1 MDLLFRH
8 INKIVRVEEAE
19 FEAIQPYFQKAVYSK
34 GQQLFQP
41 GDPIPYEYFVLKG
54 CLKVF
59 FMTDELRMH
68 ILQFAM
74 PEWWAT
80 DYKAHYSKT
89 PATLYLDC
97 IEDSELLYLSYDK
110 REEMCSQFPNMQYFF
125 RQRTNRGYVALQ
137 QRILSLLNNNA
148 KERYEQ
154 MLAMYP
160 QLFQKVPKSLI
171 ASYLGVTRETLSR
184 LHHESKR

>member
-8 INKIVRVEEAE
+8 INKIVPLDEAE
-19 FEAIQPYFQKAVYSK
+19 FEAVTPYFEKAVYSK

-41 GDPIPYEYFVLKG
+41 GDHVNYEYFVLKG
-54 CLKVF
+54 CLKAYWL
-59 FMTDELRMH
+59 TDELKMH

-74 PEWWAT
+74 PEWWTT
-80 DYKAHYSKT
+80 DYKAHYNRT
-89 PATLYLDC
+89 EATMYLDC
-97 IEDSELLYLSYDK
+97 MEDSEVLCLTHDK
-110 REEMCSQFPNMQYFF
+110 REEMCGQFPNMQYFF

-154 MLAMYP
+154 MLVMYP

-184 LHHESKR
+184 LYNDSKK